1 MKFSA
6 IAAMMA
12 AIAFAGAA
20 AAQDIAP
27 QATMQPIPN
36 PPDAGGSPHGAHHKG
51 AKHHHMGAKHHKAS
65 TSTEAAPA
73 AAPAATPQ

>member
-12 AIAFAGAA
+12 AAAFAGAA

-27 QATMQPIPN
+27 QATMQPVPN
-36 PPDAGGSPHGAHHKG
+36 PPESGASSHHGAHNKG
-51 AKHHHMGAKHHKAS
+51 AKHHKTAAKHHKAS

-73 AAPAATPQ
+73 AAPAAPQ

>member
-6 IAAMMA
+6 IAAMTVA
-12 AIAFAGAA
+12 AAFAGAA

-36 PPDAGGSPHGAHHKG
+36 PPEAGGSSHHGAHHKM
-51 AKHHHMGAKHHKAS
+51 AKHHHAAAKSKKSS
-65 TSTEAAPA
+65 TGTEAAPA
-73 AAPAATPQ
+73 AATPQ